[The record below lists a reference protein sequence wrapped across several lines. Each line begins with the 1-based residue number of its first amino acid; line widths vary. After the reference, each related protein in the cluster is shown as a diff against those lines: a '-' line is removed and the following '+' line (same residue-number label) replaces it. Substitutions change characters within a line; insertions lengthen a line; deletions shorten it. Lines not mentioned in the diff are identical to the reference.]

1 MAQRTKSGY
10 HLLMILTNVDGKVN
24 ASEDMVVRD
33 WLTSSFPLQVNLDEE
48 MALISELKRE
58 DYLPHFQR
66 HMDLFYQHSTPAER
80 LEFLQL
86 AMNLIKA
93 DGTITREENIF
104 FDILFEAWG
113 SQ

>member
-1 MAQRTKSGY
+1 MVQRAKSGY
-10 HLLMILTNVDGKVN
+10 HLLMILTNVDGQVK

-33 WLTSSFPLQVNLDEE
+33 WLSSSFPLQVNLDGE
-48 MALISELKRE
+48 MALISSLRRE
-58 DYLPHFQR
+58 DYLPHFHR

-80 LEFLQL
+80 LELLQY

-93 DGTITREENIF
+93 DGTITKEENVF

-113 SQ
+113 NE